1 MFERLFGNSG
11 TATASAV
18 SLELALAAEFVTS
31 ANILPE
37 HRTVRH
43 LALVTA
49 AVLQP
54 ITLRQNENAAI
65 GYNSCLQAL
74 CSDAVSL
81 GANAVLNVHL
91 TTGTVQKQG
100 SAWMT
105 HALYLTGDAVIVERQ
120 GTDNA

>member
-11 TATASAV
+11 SAV
-18 SLELALAAEFVTS
+18 SVVAPKLALATRFVTS
-31 ANILPE
+31 ANALPE

-43 LALVTA
+43 LSLVTA

-54 ITLRQNENAAI
+54 ITLRQNENAAT

-74 CSDAVSL
+74 CSDAVAL
-81 GANAVLNVHL
+81 GANAVLNVRL
-91 TTGTVQKQG
+91 ATGTVQMQG

-120 GTDNA
+120 DP